1 MSSVKKK
8 SKQKYEWTVHVLF
21 YHHANFEMQRELL
34 YKMQQKKSDRIPDY
48 TFILR
53 RQRRKNLGKNINLFL
68 SRQTYE
74 QILYDP
80 ERIAPVITYT
90 FPLLLLNSNRN
101 LYTLSRTVN
110 VHMKE

>member
-1 MSSVKKK
+1 MFSS
-8 SKQKYEWTVHVLF
+8 TI
-21 YHHANFEMQRELL
+21 MQILRCNENSCT
-34 YKMQQKKSDRIPDY
+34 KCNKKKSDRIPDY